1 MSGYTG
7 QENYWEQ
14 PYPAQQNFDSSGFEQ
29 PNQQFEFQTYSDQ
42 QSDNYSL
49 YGQKS
54 YLSNSQNAY
63 RDGMYDQ
70 DDFTKTGSN
79 GFVDEEEEPPLLEEL
94 GIDPDRILQKT
105 LAVLNP
111 FHRRGQID
119 DANYLLQDSDL
130 AGPVSFCLV
139 LAAFLSIAASK
150 AYFGY
155 VYGLAVIS
163 CILMYILLS
172 LMSNTSNITLSAV
185 ASILGYCLLPVVAL
199 AGLSIF
205 IKLQGSIGLLVA
217 ILAVAWATISAS
229 RFLSTISG
237 EPNQRLLVAYP
248 CALLYGT
255 FTLIVIF

>member
-1 MSGYTG
+1 M
-7 QENYWEQ
+7 
-14 PYPAQQNFDSSGFEQ
+14 
-29 PNQQFEFQTYSDQ
+29 
-42 QSDNYSL
+42 
-49 YGQKS
+49 
-54 YLSNSQNAY
+54 
-63 RDGMYDQ
+63 
-70 DDFTKTGSN
+70 
-79 GFVDEEEEPPLLEEL
+79 
-94 GIDPDRILQKT
+94 
-105 LAVLNP
+105 AVLNP

-130 AGPVSFCLV
+130 AGPVTFCLV

-163 CILMYILLS
+163 CILMYCLLS
-172 LMSNTSNITLSAV
+172 LMSNTNNITLSAV

-205 IKLQGSIGLLVA
+205 LKLQGLIGLL
-217 ILAVAWATISAS
+217 LAVLAVCWATLSAS

-237 EPNQRLLVAYP
+237 EANQRLLVAYP
-248 CALLYGT
+248 CALLYGA